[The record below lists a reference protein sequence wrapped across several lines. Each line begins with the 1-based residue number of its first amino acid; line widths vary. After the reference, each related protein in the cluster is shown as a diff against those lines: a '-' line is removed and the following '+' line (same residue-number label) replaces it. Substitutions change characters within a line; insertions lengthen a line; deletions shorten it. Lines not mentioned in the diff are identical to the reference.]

1 MKFKICSA
9 FFLLFS
15 MVFSQTSAFG
25 VSKQTPQSP
34 SAFVPENRYTFASV
48 TDGTEITHDF
58 VIQNKGTA
66 LLKIESVKT
75 GWGCTAVSYPR
86 QIPAGGEGKIVIK
99 VDTSGYGGRTLTKT
113 ITVKTNTP
121 GQPVFH
127 LTVSGNVENFV
138 TIVPKRVTL
147 RGFFGDK
154 IKSTVKIIPEK
165 KYPFKISDVKAIN
178 GKYIHYTLEKNKS
191 SEKMEYV
198 LTVENLKNDKGRYFD
213 TIKLTT
219 DSKLRPEI
227 KIYVYGYISDRPANQ
242 KK

>member
-1 MKFKICSA
+1 MKFEICAA

-25 VSKQTPQSP
+25 VSQQKPQSP
-34 SAFVPENRYTFASV
+34 SAFVPESRYTFASV

-121 GQPVFH
+121 GRPVLH

-138 TIVPKRVTL
+138 TIVHKRVTL
-147 RGFFGDK
+147 SGFSGDK
-154 IKSTVKIIPEK
+154 IK
-165 KYPFKISDVKAIN
+165 
-178 GKYIHYTLEKNKS
+178 
-191 SEKMEYV
+191 
-198 LTVENLKNDKGRYFD
+198 
-213 TIKLTT
+213 
-219 DSKLRPEI
+219 
-227 KIYVYGYISDRPANQ
+227 
-242 KK
+242 